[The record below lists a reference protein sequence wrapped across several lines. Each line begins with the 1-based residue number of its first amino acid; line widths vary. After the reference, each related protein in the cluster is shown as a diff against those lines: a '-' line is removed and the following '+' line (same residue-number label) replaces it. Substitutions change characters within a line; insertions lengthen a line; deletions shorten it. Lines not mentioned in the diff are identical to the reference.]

1 MKAQRWLF
9 IFAGICVLFLAA
21 GCSRESTIDASVPVR
36 QEIDAENDVD
46 ILNDE
51 QSTMEVVEWQKA
63 VGHGKTNMAVDIL

>member
-21 GCSRESTIDASVPVR
+21 GCSGESTIDTSVPVR

-46 ILNDE
+46 
-51 QSTMEVVEWQKA
+51 MRAVETFCLRVSPLSAKFP
-63 VGHGKTNMAVDIL
+63 I